1 MSPLETR
8 YQSVL
13 QQIEQAAHQ
22 ANRNPD
28 EITLVAV
35 TKTWPVET
43 ILEAYAAGMRNF
55 GENRAEEL
63 AQKRPLVEAAL
74 GPGSGI
80 VWHAIGTLQ
89 SRKTNLVADHA
100 DVFHALDRLKIANR
114 LSKRLGENG
123 RAPNRPLSSFLELNI
138 SGEMS
143 KSGVAATNWE
153 NSATQR
159 QTIRTVGETV
169 AALPGLS
176 LQGLMTM
183 APWGADP
190 AIIRQV
196 FRRTRLLA
204 EWLQEALGLKRPLQL
219 SMGMTDDYQLAI
231 AEGATHVR
239 VGRAIF
245 GERHKNEPGNQG
257 FFMIIALANT
267 IHIIFRAYTYLIL
280 ARVILSWIRVDPYH
294 QFWGPILRFVFQATE
309 PIMQPVRRLLPSMGG
324 LDFTPI
330 IVLIG
335 LDLIRGIIIQILV
348 GLA

>member
-1 MSPLETR
+1 MSTLETR
-8 YQSVL
+8 YQAIL
-13 QQIEQAAHQ
+13 QEIQQTAHQ
-22 ANRNPD
+22 INRNPD

-35 TKTWPVET
+35 TKTWPVKT
-43 ILEAYAAGMRNF
+43 ILEAYAAGMRHF

-63 AQKRPLVEAAL
+63 AQKRPVVEAEL
-74 GPGSGI
+74 GPDSGI

-114 LSKRLGENG
+114 LSKRLQENG
-123 RAPNRPLSSFLELNI
+123 RAQNRPLPSFLELNI

-143 KSGVAATNWE
+143 KSGIAATNWE

-190 AIIRQV
+190 TIIRQV
-196 FRRTRLLA
+196 FHRTRLLA
-204 EWLQEALGLKRPLQL
+204 EWLQDALGLKRPLQL

-231 AEGATHVR
+231 AEGATHIR

-245 GERHKNEPGNQG
+245 GERHKK
-257 FFMIIALANT
+257 
-267 IHIIFRAYTYLIL
+267 
-280 ARVILSWIRVDPYH
+280 
-294 QFWGPILRFVFQATE
+294 
-309 PIMQPVRRLLPSMGG
+309 
-324 LDFTPI
+324 
-330 IVLIG
+330 
-335 LDLIRGIIIQILV
+335 
-348 GLA
+348 